1 MYGREPQG
9 RRSER
14 VQVVELVDDT
24 LEIAYA
30 VSVRV
35 GKGIH
40 QQLVGNLRTLRSV
53 PLDGV
58 RRQHP
63 VQSVPAFLPAFRL
76 AGAEEQQRQEQQT
89 YCPKFLSHNIYF
101 I

>member
-14 VQVVELVDDT
+14 VKVVELVDDT
-24 LEIAYA
+24 LKIAYA

-40 QQLVGNLRTLRSV
+40 QQLVGNLRTLRPV
-53 PLDGV
+53 PLY
-58 RRQHP
+58 RIRSQQTA
-63 VQSVPAFLPAFRL
+63 QSLVSLLTAFRL
-76 AGAEEQQRQEQQT
+76 AGAENQHRQEQQT
-89 YCPKFLSHNIYF
+89 HLD
-101 I
+101 